1 MKSHPKEA
9 TFVSGDSNGEIKQWL
24 LPKGELLNE
33 FGTSQ
38 LLPNQRDN
46 SRIINTLAINPVT
59 NTLFSDMTMVNLNS
73 TITLPVT
80 CNNLENLPLWL
91 ALNNRQ
97 YMPQLLTCL
106 V

>member
-1 MKSHPKEA
+1 MA
-9 TFVSGDSNGEIKQWL
+9 

-59 NTLFSDMTMVNLNS
+59 NTLFSGYDDGKLEFYNYTTGNLQQS
-73 TITLPVT
+73 GKS
-80 CNNLENLPLWL
+80 PLWL